1 MLVVSVAV
9 VLVAVAAMLAIGG
22 RIMEDRLDQR
32 VDDVTKEFDTSLN
45 RFRQDVKRELEA
57 YSAAQGG
64 AGGLTPTPTPFATP
78 SPEATEVPTPEGDG
92 SVVPTPTPSVDDTLP
107 EPESTPDGEVPRP

>member
-32 VDDVTKEFDTSLN
+32 VDDVTKEFDASLN
-45 RFRQDVKRELEA
+45 RFRQDVKRELDA
-57 YSAAQGG
+57 YGAAQGG
-64 AGGLTPTPTPFATP
+64 AGGLTPTPTPFPTP
-78 SPEATEVPTPEGDG
+78 SPEPTPEGDG
-92 SVVPTPTPSVDDTLP
+92 SVSPTPTPSVDDTLP
-107 EPESTPDGEVPRP
+107 DPEITPDGEVPRP